1 MGEIRERYS
10 LALEREQ
17 LLKQLASSSEAKRLA
32 EAIKRRKSD
41 VVVDGLNGSS
51 AALYFASIISRP
63 APIPLPQSSPFW
75 GTEGGLERISPPS
88 RSPQGEREEGSE
100 CHEMFSPDS
109 DYSPP
114 LQGGVKGGGSA
125 NSFLFILDD
134 EEEAGYF
141 YHDLT
146 QMLGDRE
153 VAFFPS
159 SYRRA
164 IKYNQKDD
172 ANELLRTNTLAQVL
186 TNQTQGMIMT
196 DSKNSPHSG
205 GAGRGSILIVT
216 YPDALAERVV
226 SRQNLEDSSVTLKR
240 GDVMDLSLL
249 EDRLMDLGFVRTDYV
264 YEPGQFAIR
273 GSIVDVYSF
282 SNENP
287 YRIDFFGDEVDSIR
301 TFDIVSQLSDEKMDV
316 ASIVPDLLQQKNQYI
331 SLLSFLPDDTLIVAK
346 NLDFVADKIGVI

>member
-63 APIPLPQSSPFW
+63 APIPLPAS
-75 GTEGGLERISPPS
+75 
-88 RSPQGEREEGSE
+88 EGSE

-164 IKYNQKDD
+164 IK
-172 ANELLRTNTLAQVL
+172 
-186 TNQTQGMIMT
+186 
-196 DSKNSPHSG
+196 
-205 GAGRGSILIVT
+205 
-216 YPDALAERVV
+216 
-226 SRQNLEDSSVTLKR
+226 
-240 GDVMDLSLL
+240 
-249 EDRLMDLGFVRTDYV
+249 
-264 YEPGQFAIR
+264 
-273 GSIVDVYSF
+273 
-282 SNENP
+282 
-287 YRIDFFGDEVDSIR
+287 
-301 TFDIVSQLSDEKMDV
+301 
-316 ASIVPDLLQQKNQYI
+316 
-331 SLLSFLPDDTLIVAK
+331 
-346 NLDFVADKIGVI
+346 